1 MRIDARSGNTN
12 HGAAQRSPK
21 ASTNDDILTG
31 KVLTNSSRMSSLHD
45 LVKNR
50 PFTANCEVQTCLFLS
65 KDFPLNY
72 NTNGGAERDRT
83 ADPLLAKQVLS
94 QLSYSPVHRFF
105 TDEGRRLARSA
116 AKKTC
121 RGTVHDSRVVGL
133 GRVELPTSPSSGVRS
148 NQLSYKPIDRAL
160 SSKVEGSCLIG
171 TVPGTAQATCVGR
184 SQ

>member
-1 MRIDARSGNTN
+1 MPKAKTRSWRRPFGLTEPRGSEGATRTGRKTERVIIDIRYRHRIKEPCVIRPASRDMRIDARSGNTN

-94 QLSYSPVHRFF
+94 QLSYSPILV
-105 TDEGRRLARSA
+105 
-116 AKKTC
+116 
-121 RGTVHDSRVVGL
+121 
-133 GRVELPTSPSSGVRS
+133 
-148 NQLSYKPIDRAL
+148 NQ
-160 SSKVEGSCLIG
+160 
-171 TVPGTAQATCVGR
+171 
-184 SQ
+184 